1 MRAPSRLVIFA
12 GGILLVLFV
21 AVPSA
26 AQDPGVGLG
35 ALAGPSALLTDSNGD
50 AVVDAVRGRVVLP
63 DSARE
68 AEVTAAANLAA
79 RLGYETAAADLRPTV
94 SASTLGPTPERP
106 VLFVGRAGPDVPSAP
121 RLGPGQGR
129 VAVVPPSDRVRAGG
143 LRVRGG
149 DASGLLAAAT
159 YASGRLPALWRLGGP
174 TAADVVAGVR
184 DTLRAGGLAPDT
196 VRARHVTVGTDRP
209 GVHTLGL
216 HVRLPDSAAAAR
228 TDSLLRPAGGTTTD
242 GHPLHVPAVRSVV
255 VQVAHPDGASRV
267 RARPATPWEPE
278 PLPEAD
284 RPVDRTPELHELYS
298 LDGLYDDTNHDLVPD
313 DVVGAVSYDGSAA
326 SRLAEPLSALSMRV
340 GLETAGA
347 RWPLV
352 HPAGGG
358 ASAAARGLPV
368 LVGTDHPAV
377 APLRGTDRLPGPAP
391 EAGEGALR
399 VLEDG
404 PENRPAI
411 VADGGDAAGLASVLD
426 YAARRLPRLGGHGKN
441 AFRLQRVDTAVRRFV
456 QGKSGAGQVAAGLEK
471 LDTWLAR
478 LDTTAVLDSLH
489 VTLAADS
496 VPGGLERYIRGRVR
510 STLPNAAVG
519 TETIPTRYGV
529 GRPVLEQEWDIP
541 WEGDTFW
548 RLFREQ
554 VVPAMG
560 PGDAGRI
567 ELRLSEGPA
576 VRARLTRKIRAAL
589 AERGVDTT
597 AVDVS
602 VLSAYKQGYS
612 WLVDE
617 VAPAVAGREVGRVAI
632 TYHTLEESGA
642 VRWQEIDADARW
654 LQALYPVDAVLAREL
669 GIADSLVTFESRW
682 AAEPTYAVDVLGP
695 AGDTLHTDTFDPRY
709 TVRPYVDY
717 FPKHDSVR
725 VPTGGLRVT
734 MDGDTLVDR
743 RIRTDLER
751 FWTRFQAETVP
762 KIAAYAMD
770 VQDGRPRPENAP
782 FFDELRMHVRLSE
795 PNYRLG
801 LQEHTISATE
811 ALHEDLYFHGL
822 TLFTLLGNRYNVG
835 PLDYPG
841 RILPRIRPPAP
852 GSTGHARIEMTGKAE
867 ARPELRLAYT
877 TEAGRRTVKTYPL
890 PNIENVPAPE
900 LRGLRTRVDRPG
912 VSGLRFDVETETD
925 TSVYAAMRA
934 RGGEAAIDRAYP
946 SSERLQGM
954 ARHLRRLQEQGL
966 FVETL
971 SYDRVGAIR
980 LRLVPDD
987 SAAPTRTTRLPRT
1000 DAPRGTDLP
1009 SLPAAGP
1016 GPDVG
1021 PLVQWETPIP
1031 PAEANQILGTLG
1043 PFPEVHPYYME
1054 TSFLGHDIFAVD
1066 LRPPQGGAHVS
1077 QATLN
1082 ARRPTLY
1089 LNAREDGN
1097 EVSST
1102 SYVLRLAEQVATDPA
1117 VRTYLD
1123 SVGVTILPVSNPDGA
1138 QEAYERQRVNPDFM
1152 LHSGYYAAL
1161 GPSMGAQADETDPI
1175 YPEAT
1180 VEPRLR
1186 RHALPDIFMNLH
1198 GYPSHEWVQY
1208 FSGYS
1213 AWVFNRTGTARSWWA
1228 PRGYFLT
1235 GYDWVDDTDH
1245 SELKT
1250 AAFTA
1255 LDSLTA
1261 ALSRRDTLMALS
1273 REEYRR
1279 YRKYRS
1285 VDEDYGEYFR
1295 NGVRVHSALK
1305 GHELEDGPPTDV
1317 RDPRIT
1323 PFSITTEAQD
1333 ETARGEWLR
1342 LQAGAGLSVVT
1353 AALRYLYHGTNTVVR
1368 EAETTDGTV
1377 RRWVYREKPVLPPG
1391 AGAADE

>member
-1 MRAPSRLVIFA
+1 MDPLRSLRFA
-12 GGILLVLFV
+12 GGLVLCALV
-21 AVPSA
+21 LAGPSA
-26 AQDPGVGLG
+26 AQQPGVGLG
-35 ALAGPSALLTDSNGD
+35 ALGGPGAILTDTNEDG
-50 AVVDAVRGRVVLP
+50 VVDAVRGRVVVP

-79 RLGYETAAADLRPTV
+79 RLGYETAAADLQPTV
-94 SASTLGPTPERP
+94 GRSALGPTVDRP
-106 VLFVGRAGPDVPSAP
+106 VLLVGRAGADLPDGG

-129 VAVVPPSDRVRAGG
+129 VAVVPPSDRYRRGG
-143 LRVRGG
+143 LRIVGG
-149 DASGLLAAAT
+149 DASGMLAAAT
-159 YASGRLPALWRLGGP
+159 YASGRLPALWRLDGP
-174 TAADVVAGVR
+174 TSRDVLAAIR
-184 DTLRAGGLAPDT
+184 DTLRAGGVAVDT
-196 VRARHVTVGTDRP
+196 VRARSVTVGTDRP
-209 GVHTLGL
+209 GVGTLSL
-216 HVRLPDSAAAAR
+216 AVRTPDSAAAAR
-228 TDSLLRPAGGTTTD
+228 AETLLRPAGGTTTE
-242 GHPLHVPAVRSVV
+242 GHPLHVPDVHAVAVRVR
-255 VQVAHPDGASRV
+255 HPGGTARL
-267 RARPATPWEPE
+267 RARPDTPWS
-278 PLPEAD
+278 PEARAAPD
-284 RPVDRTPELHELYS
+284 RSVERTPELHELYT
-298 LDGLYDDTNHDLVPD
+298 LDGLYDDTNHDFVPD

-326 SRLAEPLSALSMRV
+326 SRVAGPLSAFGMRV

-352 HPAGGG
+352 RPAGTG
-358 ASAAARGLPV
+358 ASPEERGLPV
-368 LVGTDHPAV
+368 LVGIDPPALG
-377 APLRGTDRLPGPAP
+377 PLRGTERLPGPAP

-399 VLEDG
+399 VLEEG
-404 PENRPAI
+404 PANRPAI
-411 VADGGDAAGLASVLD
+411 VVDGGDAAGLASVLD
-426 YAARRLPRLGGHGKN
+426 YTARRLPRLGGHGKN

-478 LDTTAVLDSLH
+478 LDTTAALDSLH

-496 VPGGLERYIRGRVR
+496 VPGGLDRYLRGQVR
-510 STLPNAAVG
+510 ARHPDADVAV
-519 TETIPTRYGV
+519 ETIPTRYGV
-529 GRPVLEQEWDIP
+529 GRSVLEQEWDIP

-548 RLFREQ
+548 RLFREE
-554 VVPAMG
+554 VLPAVEA
-560 PGDAGRI
+560 GDTGRI

-576 VRARLTRKIRAAL
+576 VRARLTRQIRAAL
-589 AERGVDTT
+589 AGRGVDTT

-617 VAPAVAGREVGRVAI
+617 VAPAVAGQEVGRVAI
-632 TYHTLEESGA
+632 TYHTLEESEA

-654 LQALYPVDAVLAREL
+654 LQALYPADAILAREL
-669 GIADSLVTFESRW
+669 GLADSLVTFQSSW
-682 AAEPTYAVDVLGP
+682 TAEPIYAVDVLGP
-695 AGDTLHTDTFDPRY
+695 DGDTLHTDTFDPRY

-734 MDGDTLVDR
+734 MNGDTLVDR

-751 FWTRFQAETVP
+751 FWARFQEQTVP
-762 KIAAYAMD
+762 EIAAYAMD

-782 FFDELRMHVRLSE
+782 FFDELRMEVRLSE
-795 PNYRLG
+795 PDYRLG

-841 RILPRIRPPAP
+841 RLLPRIRPPAP
-852 GSTGHARIEMTGKAE
+852 GSTGHARIEMTGKTT

-877 TEAGRRTVKTYPL
+877 TAAGRRAVTTYPL
-890 PNIENVPAPE
+890 PNVENVPAPE
-900 LRGLRTRVDRPG
+900 LRGLRTRAGQPG
-912 VSGLRFDVETETD
+912 VSRLRFDVETETD
-925 TSVYAAMRA
+925 TSVYPAMRA
-934 RGGEAAIDRAYP
+934 RGGEAEIDRAYP
-946 SSERLQGM
+946 SSERLEGM
-954 ARHLRRLQEQGL
+954 ARHLRRLRERGL
-966 FVETL
+966 FAETL
-971 SYDRVGAIR
+971 SYDRVGEIR
-980 LRLVPDD
+980 LRFVPDD

-1000 DAPRGTDLP
+1000 DAPRDTDLP

-1016 GPDVG
+1016 VPDDG
-1021 PLVQWETPIP
+1021 PLVQWESPIP
-1031 PAEANQILGTLG
+1031 PAEANRLMGTLG
-1043 PFPEVHPYYME
+1043 QFPEVHPYYME
-1054 TSFLGHDIFAVD
+1054 TSFLGRDIFAMD
-1066 LRPPQGGAHVS
+1066 LRPPQGGTHVS

-1082 ARRPTLY
+1082 ATRPTLY
-1089 LNAREDGN
+1089 LHAREDGN

-1102 SYVLRLAEQVATDPA
+1102 SYVLRLAEQVATEPA

-1123 SVGVTILPVSNPDGA
+1123 SVDVTLLPVSNPDGA

-1161 GPSMGAQADETDPI
+1161 GPSMGAQEDEEDPI

-1213 AWVFNRTGTARSWWA
+1213 AWVFSRTGTARSWWA

-1235 GYDWVDDTDH
+1235 GYDWVDDPDH
-1245 SELKT
+1245 PELET
-1250 AAFTA
+1250 AAFAA

-1305 GHELEDGPPTDV
+1305 GRELDDGPPSDV

-1333 ETARGEWLR
+1333 ETARGDWLR
-1342 LQAGAGLSVVT
+1342 LQAGAGLSAVT
-1353 AALRYLYHGTNTVVR
+1353 AALRYLYHGQNTVVR
-1368 EAETTDGTV
+1368 DAETTDGTV